1 MAEHDPAPWTIA
13 LYHGPLCRGASGYET
28 YGPYARYI
36 GEFARRFRRVI
47 VFAPIFRGGTEY
59 RGCRIEEPNVRVVE
73 LPAFETH
80 LQAARCLPR
89 IGRAFRSAINEIDI
103 VNCRNTA
110 PFGSWL
116 YLLASRRG
124 ATFVYHFTSDPW
136 SILTA
141 GTRYRGLR
149 GLMSRL
155 LYRAAFFVQKR
166 VMRRCYSFVNGR
178 THCDALKAI
187 THRIEPIVSSALTDD
202 DFSQRTDWSLHAP
215 VRLLY
220 VGYLKH
226 MKGLEYLVEAVD
238 LLRTGGTNVEL
249 TLVGAGPMEAA
260 LRAHAAALG
269 IESAI
274 RFHGYVP
281 MGPELRRCYDEA
293 DVFVFA
299 SLSEGSP
306 RVVLEAM
313 AHALPVISTGVG
325 SVPDLVLDGES
336 GLLVPFR
343 DAHAIANAVRRFL
356 VEPELRQRCGSA
368 AQQVARRHTVDRFVG
383 RIADKAIEL
392 HRAR

>member
-1 MAEHDPAPWTIA
+1 MADHDPAPWTIA
-13 LYHGPLCRGASGYET
+13 LYHGPLYDGPSGYET

-36 GEFARRFRRVI
+36 HEFARRFRRVV
-47 VFAPIFRGGTEY
+47 VFAPVFREDTEY
-59 RGCRIEEPNVRVVE
+59 RGCRIEGANVRVVE
-73 LPAFETH
+73 LPAFDTH
-80 LQAARCLPR
+80 IEAARSAHR
-89 IGRAFRSAINEIDI
+89 ILRAFRSVINEIDI

-149 GLMSRL
+149 GVLSRL
-155 LYRAAFFVQKR
+155 LYRAAFAAQKR

-178 THCDALKAI
+178 THFDELKSV
-187 THRIEPIVSSALTDD
+187 TPRIEPIISSTLTDD
-202 DFSQRTDWSLHAP
+202 DFSPRADWSLHSPA
-215 VRLLY
+215 RLLY

-226 MKGLEYLVEAVD
+226 MKVLEYLVEAVG
-238 LLRTGGTNVEL
+238 LLHKGGTRVEL
-249 TLVGAGPMEAA
+249 TLVGAGPMEAM
-260 LRAHAAALG
+260 LRGQVAALG
-269 IESAI
+269 IESAV
-274 RFHGYVP
+274 RFRGYVA
-281 MGPELRRCYDEA
+281 MGPDLRRCYDEA

-313 AHALPVISTGVG
+313 AHALPLISTPVG
-325 SVPDLVLDGES
+325 SVPDLVRDGES
-336 GLLVPFR
+336 GLLVPYR
-343 DAHAIANAVRRFL
+343 DSHAIADAVRRYIDN
-356 VEPELRQRCGSA
+356 PDLRRRCGTA
-368 AQQVARRHTVDRFVG
+368 AQETARRHTVDQFVG